1 MPESWQSSLKLETRI
16 EWEIIL
22 QSESF
27 PLLLLAYY
35 SITKLSI
42 PLYKKEVYSVG
53 IMYL

>member
-1 MPESWQSSLKLETRI
+1 MPESWQSSLKLDTHI

-27 PLLLLAYY
+27 PLLLLTYY
-35 SITKLSI
+35 YITKLSI
-42 PLYKKEVYSVG
+42 PLYKKEGYSVG